1 MSKILVI
8 DDSKFS
14 RRRVVEPLLHAGY
27 DIEEAVNGEEGL
39 KKYAGSDPDCVVTD
53 LLMPVLGGQE
63 FIRRLRA
70 GGSTTPVIVVTA
82 DVQTSSCNHCKE
94 MGISGFLNKPF
105 QADELLENV
114 ERALRQANEVAV

>member
-14 RRRVVEPLLHAGY
+14 RRRVVEPLLQAGY

-39 KKYAGSDPDCVVTD
+39 TRYASFEPDCVVTD
-53 LLMPVLGGQE
+53 LLMPVLNGQG
-63 FIRRLRA
+63 FLRRLRA

-82 DVQTSSCNHCKE
+82 DVQTSSCDHCKE
-94 MGISGFLNKPF
+94 LGISGFLNKPF
-105 QADELLENV
+105 QTDELLDNV
-114 ERALRQANEVAV
+114 ERALREANEVAV